1 MGFVAGA
8 GGIMSSDKVVK
19 EEIIEEVERL
29 ELEFEYMGNTDRFRA
44 VINILFRI
52 LSLIRVSDEE

>member
-1 MGFVAGA
+1 VAGA
-8 GGIMSSDKVVK
+8 GGNMSDVIVK
-19 EEIIEEVERL
+19 QEIRDEIEKL

-52 LSLIRVSDEE
+52 LSLIRVSDEEDLQ